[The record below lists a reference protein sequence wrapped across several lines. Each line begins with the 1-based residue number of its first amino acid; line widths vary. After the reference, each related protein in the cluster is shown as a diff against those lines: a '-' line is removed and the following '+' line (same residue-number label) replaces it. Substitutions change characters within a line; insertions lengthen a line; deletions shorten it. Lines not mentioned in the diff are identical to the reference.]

1 MGQVYRSMSPPTS
14 LLLVLDLDI
23 VGFRVEGIMDTFG
36 RQIVSDSAGVD
47 HLRVRRQEPGHRGWD
62 VVCSNG
68 ILLHG

>member
-1 MGQVYRSMSPPTS
+1 MSSPTS

-36 RQIVSDSAGVD
+36 RQIVSDSGSSGS
-47 HLRVRRQEPGHRGWD
+47 HSVRTTEPEHRGWD